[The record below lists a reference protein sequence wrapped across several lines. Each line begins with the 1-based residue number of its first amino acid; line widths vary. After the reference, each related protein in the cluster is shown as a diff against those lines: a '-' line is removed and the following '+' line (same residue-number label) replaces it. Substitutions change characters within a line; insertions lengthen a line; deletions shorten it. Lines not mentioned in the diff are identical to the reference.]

1 MADQAI
7 PMVGW
12 GLQQVD
18 AESADTVCSI
28 PPFPPEPCLVLATT
42 QMIWPEIFQGDL
54 HEVVPGF
61 CLDQEVE

>member
-18 AESADTVCSI
+18 TESADTVRSI
-28 PPFPPEPCLVLATT
+28 PPVPPEPCVVLATT
-42 QMIWPEIFQGDL
+42 QMILPEIFQGDL
-54 HEVVPGF
+54 REVGPGF